1 MPLDEDPAAEPRVD
15 RVEAGR
21 DRQLSELSGTFINAV
36 LSTMN
41 ARGNMSIG
49 NRVMRELGEV
59 MRTSAGRVLDNEY
72 ADGFN
77 SAANICVNVL
87 SDAIDGLLAKIK
99 SGDYLSDQEQ
109 ALLSRL
115 TELKAEMEEALRNFW
130 ESEPTGG
137 QP

>member
-1 MPLDEDPAAEPRVD
+1 
-15 RVEAGR
+15 
-21 DRQLSELSGTFINAV
+21 
-36 LSTMN
+36 
-41 ARGNMSIG
+41 MSIG